1 MFRDEVTIHVK
12 AGDGH
17 AGCVAMHRE
26 KYIPRGGPIGG
37 DGGKGGDVIFQ
48 ADENHNTL
56 YHLIH
61 RPVFRAA
68 GGESGDSKGCTGKNG
83 RDLLVAVPV
92 GTIIRDARTGA
103 LLKDLEAHLQKIVV
117 CKGGKGGRGNRRFA
131 TPTRQTPRFA
141 EPGEPGEERRLRLEL
156 RMIADVG
163 LVGMPNAGKSTLL
176 SRLSAARPRVAAY
189 PFTTLIPS
197 LGILKFDD
205 VRTCVLADL
214 PGLIEGAR
222 QGKGL
227 GDKFLRHIE
236 RTRILLH
243 LVDVAPLA
251 IKPPAEAYRIIRSE
265 IAGYSPALAEKA
277 EIVVA
282 TKIDALEDKKAMTA
296 LKKAVKKE
304 TGGDVLEISAVA
316 GTGLA
321 ALARRLLQA
330 LDRPPVPAEGGQLMA
345 GGRDKMV

>member
-1 MFRDEVTIHVK
+1 
-12 AGDGH
+12 
-17 AGCVAMHRE
+17 MHRE

-61 RPVFRAA
+61 RPVFRANP
-68 GGESGDSKGCTGKNG
+68 GEPGDSKGCTGRNG
-83 RDLLVAVPV
+83 RDLLVPVPV
-92 GTIIRDARTGA
+92 GTIIRDDRTGA
-103 LLKDLEAHLQKIVV
+103 LLKDLEAHLQKVVV

-197 LGILKFDD
+197 LGILRFDEA
-205 VRTCVLADL
+205 RTCVLADL

-222 QGKGL
+222 EGKGL

-243 LVDVAPLA
+243 LVDAAPLA
-251 IKPPAEAYRIIRSE
+251 LKPPAQAYAIIRRE
-265 IAGYSPALAEKA
+265 IAGYSPALAAKP

-282 TKIDALEDKKAMTA
+282 TKMDAIEDRKPLAA

-304 TGGDVLEISAVA
+304 TGGEVLEISAATGA
-316 GTGLA
+316 GLQ
-321 ALARRLLQA
+321 ALARRILA
-330 LDRPPVPAEGGQLMA
+330 ELDAPAEIG
-345 GGRDKMV
+345 

>member
-1 MFRDEVTIHVK
+1 MFRDEVVIHVK

-37 DGGKGGDVIFQ
+37 DGGKGGDVVFQ

-68 GGESGDSKGCTGKNG
+68 GGEPGDSKGCSGRNG

-92 GTIIRDARTGA
+92 GTIIRDDRTGA
-103 LLKDLEAHLQKIVV
+103 LLKDLEAHLQKVVV

-176 SRLSAARPRVAAY
+176 ARLSAARPRVAAY
-189 PFTTLIPS
+189 PVTTLVPN

-222 QGKGL
+222 EGKGL
-227 GDKFLRHIE
+227 GDRFLRHIE

-243 LVDVAPLA
+243 LVDAAPMA
-251 IKPPAEAYRIIRSE
+251 VKPPAEAYRIIRKE
-265 IAGYSPALAEKA
+265 IAGYSPSLAEKP

-282 TKIDALEDKKAMTA
+282 TKIDALEDRKALAA
-296 LKKAVKKE
+296 LRRVVKKE
-304 TGGDVLEISAVA
+304 TGRDVLEISAAA
-316 GTGLA
+316 GTGLGP
-321 ALARRLLQA
+321 LARRILIE
-330 LDRPPVPAEGGQLMA
+330 LDSPKVESSRGP
-345 GGRDKMV
+345 MV